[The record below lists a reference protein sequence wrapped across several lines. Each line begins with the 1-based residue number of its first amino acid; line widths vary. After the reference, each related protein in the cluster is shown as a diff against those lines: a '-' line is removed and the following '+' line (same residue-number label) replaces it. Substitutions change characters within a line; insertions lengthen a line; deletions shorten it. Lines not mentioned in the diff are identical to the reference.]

1 VASNKA
7 SFTATV
13 LSSIY
18 PSIKFGLEVQV
29 HKDGVVRVRMD
40 EVEGLRK
47 RYDEAASWAL
57 IAEPEISQEIK
68 WTVGKHDVR
77 ALYGTKKDIEVV
89 VSFQP
94 LKVVLLRKGK
104 EQVVLNGKG
113 LLHMEHFR
121 TKGSSEE
128 AKSVDAPEEG
138 SSTNV
143 EAQKVLEVRTAAWFE
158 GESEDGWWD
167 ETFLQWTDTKPK
179 GE

>member
-1 VASNKA
+1 M
-7 SFTATV
+7 
-13 LSSIY
+13 
-18 PSIKFGLEVQV
+18 

-40 EVEGLRK
+40 EVDGLRK

-57 IAEPEISQEIK
+57 IAEPEISREIQ
-68 WTVGKHDVR
+68 WTVGKRDVR
-77 ALYGTKKDIEVV
+77 AVYGPKKDIEVV
-89 VSFQP
+89 VSFEP

-121 TKGSSEE
+121 AKGSSGEE
-128 AKSVDAPEEG
+128 KPKDTPGEG
-138 SSTNV
+138 SDTGG

-158 GESEDGWWD
+158 GDTEDGWWD